1 MKTPQSFVFEE
12 KISQGN
18 HMINNH
24 DVIVYETFSP
34 TLKNAKPVFSNSSGL
49 KSVFENPR
57 VLDGSVKTV
66 GPGVE
71 IKQRF

>member
-1 MKTPQSFVFEE
+1 
-12 KISQGN
+12 
-18 HMINNH
+18 MINNH